1 MGRVVALAGAE
12 ANLELVGLRFKSIDT
27 EGVQFG
33 ATFVVGMCLASIF
46 VSRVSFFLFYFI
58 SCKDS
63 VLSPAESLLP
73 NVVSSLT

>member
-1 MGRVVALAGAE
+1 MVALAGAR

-27 EGVQFG
+27 ERVQFG
-33 ATFVVGMCLASIF
+33 ATLVVGTCLASIF
-46 VSRVSFFLFYFI
+46 ISRVSFFLFYFI

-63 VLSPAESLLP
+63 VVSPTESLPP